1 MGARAHH
8 NAWFDWLRFLAA
20 LEVVVT
26 HGRTIMFVEYSQLD
40 QASHNL
46 LTLAWVGVTRQGYE
60 AVMLF
65 FVLSGYLVGGPAFS
79 RALAGTFQPREYALD
94 RFVRIMVPL
103 VPAVALALL
112 AEHWLGR
119 SVSMIEGLGC
129 VLSLQGVLTG
139 IPYTNPALW
148 SLSYE
153 VWFYILAGAVA
164 SLIARLHGSRAI
176 SLVLV
181 VCAALV
187 FMRLDVIYLLI
198 WLAGSAAYLLR
209 PAKAT
214 RLGIVGAVLLM
225 LIGVAI
231 HQMSL
236 PNSMAPGALE
246 GHRLGQVTG
255 KVVMATGMAILLAQL
270 SCVQTNA
277 AGLFSRVGA
286 SLAGFSYS
294 LYLTHMPLLYMQA
307 QQDATRVTIW
317 TFGAYVLAVTEAIL
331 FAYLFSRLFEATG
344 PWIKN
349 RFRAAI
355 QHGPSSATI
364 AP

>member
-1 MGARAHH
+1 MGARPQH

-20 LEVVVT
+20 LEVVLT
-26 HGRTIMFVEYSQLD
+26 HARTVMFVEYSQLD
-40 QASHNL
+40 EASHNL
-46 LTLAWVGVTRQGYE
+46 FTIAWVAGTRLGYE

-103 VPAVALALL
+103 APAVAVALFV
-112 AEHWLGR
+112 EHWLGR
-119 SVSMIEGLGC
+119 PVSIIEGLGC

-139 IPYTNPALW
+139 IPYTNPPLW

-164 SLIARLHGSRAI
+164 SLMARVHGSRAI

-187 FMRLDVIYLLI
+187 FMRLEIIYLLI

-214 RLGIVGAVLLM
+214 RVAIIGGVLLV
-225 LIGVAI
+225 LIGIAL

-236 PNSMAPGALE
+236 PNSMAPGAL
-246 GHRLGQVTG
+246 GGYGLGQVTG
-255 KVVMATGMAILLAQL
+255 KAVMATGMAILLAQL

-277 AGLFSRVGA
+277 AGLFARVGA
-286 SLAGFSYS
+286 GLAAFSYS
-294 LYLTHMPLLYMQA
+294 LYLTHMPLLYIQA
-307 QQDATRVTIW
+307 QQDATQVTMW
-317 TFGAYVLAVTEAIL
+317 TFAAYLLAITEAIL
-331 FAYLFSRLFEATG
+331 FAYFFSRLFEATG

-349 RFRAAI
+349 RFRFAIKQRPAA
-355 QHGPSSATI
+355 ATTV
-364 AP
+364 P